1 MRRGWRGNEQ
11 GAEGMTISPKGK
23 AAMDVK
29 DGLLQQRGHEVF
41 QQAF

>member
-1 MRRGWRGNEQ
+1 MRRGWKGNEQ
-11 GAEGMTISPKGK
+11 GAEGRRISLKGK
-23 AAMDVK
+23 AAMDAK